1 VQIRDEY
8 GIINY
13 NQGDIMQDRVTVYD
27 GDVGEIYS
35 DSNHPEWG
43 FTNCDENDR
52 VLAAD
57 AYIIIAKNNWEIL
70 GEDDDGDIRV
80 RTVSLQDQ
88 AKIEETRNRCLE
100 FWGY

>member
-1 VQIRDEY
+1 MTE
-8 GIINY
+8 
-13 NQGDIMQDRVTVYD
+13 RVMVYD
-27 GDVGEIYS
+27 GDIGEILS
-35 DSNHPEWG
+35 DVRFEEEFG
-43 FTNCDENDR
+43 FTNCDENDK
-52 VLAAD
+52 VLEAD

-88 AKIEETRNRCLE
+88 AKSEEKRNRYLE

>member
-1 VQIRDEY
+1 MTE
-8 GIINY
+8 
-13 NQGDIMQDRVTVYD
+13 RVMVYD
-27 GDVGEIYS
+27 GDIGEILS
-35 DSNHPEWG
+35 DVRFEEEFG
-43 FTNCDENDR
+43 FTNCDENDK
-52 VLAAD
+52 VLEAD

-88 AKIEETRNRCLE
+88 AKSEETRNRYLE